1 MRTQTCL
8 PTAARPSNRGQ
19 VPSAE
24 LINEYAIHLLYGAEA
39 GEMYAKEPR
48 AFEARMSSTPFKTLR
63 KAKTVFNY
71 IYAISAV
78 YKHWDVKTELFS
90 NALLKRLTNMRDSTY
105 AARSFHLD
113 EELKKIYDTV
123 CGLRYW
129 DETKKLM
136 YWTMTLASA
145 ACVSEPCHTRARTHG
160 HAHSHAHAHR
170 QTHSD
175 WGMRLKEPR
184 RCSNESP

>member
-1 MRTQTCL
+1 L
-8 PTAARPSNRGQ
+8 
-19 VPSAE
+19 V
-24 LINEYAIHLLYGAEA
+24 NEYAIHLLYGAEA
-39 GEMYAKEPR
+39 GELYAQDPR
-48 AFEARMSSTPFKTLR
+48 AFEGRMSSTPFKTLR

-123 CGLRYW
+123 SGLRYW

-145 ACVSEPCHTRARTHG
+145 ASPSRATRVRTHG

-170 QTHSD
+170 QTHRE
-175 WGMRLKEPR
+175 WGMRIKEPR
-184 RCSNESP
+184 RCSNESA